1 MTLYSLVVGDIP
13 LHDDNILALYHK
25 IKTQPVEF
33 NDDHKLALSPE
44 IRDLITKMLIKDP
57 NERITLAEIKVP
69 LTQLFDKKCCYIKL
83 HQYLSRIH
91 MYAYFLLFQKHD
103 WVTGCGLYPL
113 PEEEENCRHLVEV
126 TEFEVDNSVHSV
138 PKLDTLILVK
148 AMIKNR
154 SFSNPFSLAAKERFS
169 KSGRSNSAPEAY
181 DIFEK

>member
-69 LTQLFDKKCCYIKL
+69 LTQL
-83 HQYLSRIH
+83 
-91 MYAYFLLFQKHD
+91 
-103 WVTGCGLYPL
+103 
-113 PEEEENCRHLVEV
+113 
-126 TEFEVDNSVHSV
+126 
-138 PKLDTLILVK
+138 LD
-148 AMIKNR
+148 KNR
-154 SFSNPFSLAAKERFS
+154 LLHKITPIFISDSHICIFLIAAET
-169 KSGRSNSAPEAY
+169 
-181 DIFEK
+181 